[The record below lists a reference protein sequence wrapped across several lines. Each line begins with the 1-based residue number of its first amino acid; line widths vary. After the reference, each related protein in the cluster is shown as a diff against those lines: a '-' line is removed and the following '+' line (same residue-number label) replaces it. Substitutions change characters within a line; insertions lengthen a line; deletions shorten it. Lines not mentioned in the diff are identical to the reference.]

1 MIEGAGRSTHP
12 FLIEMSEL
20 VCSDIPAR
28 VTNPTPSNHV
38 QLRLCMFNKATLIRL
53 HVSGL
58 VPI

>member
-12 FLIEMSEL
+12 FLIEMPEP

-38 QLRLCMFNKATLIRL
+38 QL
-53 HVSGL
+53 
-58 VPI
+58 